1 MREGNLADRLF
12 LLRERIAGACAR
24 SGRDPVSV
32 RLLPVTKGFPA
43 DTVREAIAL
52 GLQEFGENRVQEA
65 EGKIP
70 SVEPRPRWHLVGHL
84 QSNKAKRAAQ
94 LFDVIHSIDSDAIAA
109 EVSRRAVQADR
120 RIACLVEV
128 NTSGDR
134 DKFGAAPDRALELLL
149 AAGRLEGIELQG
161 LMTIGPLEGGP
172 EGARRAFQSLARIRR
187 EAAGAGLLT
196 EDADLSMGMSDDF
209 EIAIEEGATIV
220 RVGTALF
227 GSRSGAAGPGTG
239 PRVL

>member
-24 SGRDPVSV
+24 AGRDPTSV

-43 DTVREAIAL
+43 DTVRE
-52 GLQEFGENRVQEA
+52 GENRVQEA

-94 LFDVIHSIDSDAIAA
+94 LFDVIHSIDSNAIAA

-227 GSRSGAAGPGTG
+227 GSRPGAAGPGTG